1 MERVYVDMLVSYRAD
16 GSMAPRAFL
25 WEDGSVCRISDS
37 KLDRYYYEMKD
48 SSKGDRYI
56 ITVDGQKSY
65 AYFERSFSITGNN
78 IGRWFV
84 ER

>member
-1 MERVYVDMLVSYRAD
+1 MEKVYVDVLVSYRAD
-16 GSMAPRAFL
+16 GGMEPRAFV
-25 WEDGSVCRISDS
+25 WEDGSVYRISDS
-37 KLDRYYYEMKD
+37 RLDRYYYEMKD
-48 SSKGDRYI
+48 MSKGDRYM

-65 AYFERSFSITGNN
+65 IYFERSFLNTGNN